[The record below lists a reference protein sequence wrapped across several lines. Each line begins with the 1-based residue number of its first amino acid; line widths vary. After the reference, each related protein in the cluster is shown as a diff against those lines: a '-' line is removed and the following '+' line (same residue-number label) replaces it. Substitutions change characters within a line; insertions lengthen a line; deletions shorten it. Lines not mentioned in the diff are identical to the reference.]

1 MSKSKVN
8 CPLYACI
15 QQFHEKHYKIK
26 KSFKLKGF
34 VLVNEEKSDVLS
46 TFKSTDGFALAGY
59 TNVPD
64 CFLILPNMEDAKDLV
79 DLVGKPLLICA
90 LHADGSDFNVCD
102 ITVSPI
108 LEYEPEMV

>member
-26 KSFKLKGF
+26 KSFVLKGF
-34 VLVNEEKSDVLS
+34 VLVNEKNSDVLS
-46 TFKSTDGFALAGY
+46 EFKSDDCFVLAGY
-59 TNVPD
+59 TNIPD
-64 CFLILPNMEDAKDLV
+64 AFLILPNMEDAREIIELI
-79 DLVGKPLLICA
+79 GKPLLICA
-90 LHADGSDFNVCD
+90 MHANGSDFNVCD

-108 LEYEPEMV
+108 LEHEPEMV